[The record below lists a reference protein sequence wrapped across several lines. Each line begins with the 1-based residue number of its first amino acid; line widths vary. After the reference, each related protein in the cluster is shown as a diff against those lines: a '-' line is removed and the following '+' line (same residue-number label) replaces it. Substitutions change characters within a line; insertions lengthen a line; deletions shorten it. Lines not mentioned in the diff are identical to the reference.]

1 MPDDLP
7 SEQPNLSP
15 EPAPQE
21 LPPRR
26 KRLLFRAWHR
36 GTKETDL
43 MVGHFVA
50 RHIAAFT
57 EDQLDE
63 LETVLEHLDV
73 DMQEWLSGRRPIP
86 EAHRTPML
94 DWMAR
99 ECAQSG
105 AGLPTELRSGER
117 KA

>member
-1 MPDDLP
+1 MSDAP
-7 SEQPNLSP
+7 SNQTSSTP
-15 EPAPQE
+15 EE

-86 EAHRTPML
+86 EAHCSPML

-105 AGLPTELRSGER
+105 AGLPTELRTPER
-117 KA
+117 GA